1 MALRRLLIPLI
12 GILALGM
19 LVAGCSD
26 SPTAKEVP
34 VALSASL
41 AETTIAYGGSVAV
54 TYELT
59 GSVETQWVMAQ
70 FVEPGGG
77 VSVAAFQDG
86 SRIRYIGP
94 LYESGEYSIFVRAL
108 LIDDE
113 ELRTSPPM
121 VFTVLDE

>member
-1 MALRRLLIPLI
+1 MEFRRLLTPSI
-12 GILALGM
+12 GILALGI

-26 SPTAKEVP
+26 SPTEVP

-41 AETTIAYGGSVAV
+41 AETTIAYGGSVAI

-59 GSVETQWVMAQ
+59 GNVETRWIMAQ

-86 SRIRYIGP
+86 SRTRSIGP
-94 LYESGEYSIFVRAL
+94 LYESGEYSIFVRVL
-108 LIDDE
+108 TIDDE
-113 ELRTSPPM
+113 ELSTSPPM